1 MALPSAYVFCRQ
13 FATAGGAFPMKRF
26 CNLVA
31 CGAIVLAAMSAGE
44 QRALAQA
51 RGAGGSM
58 SNGTMFGSSGALS
71 GANGFSTGSMG
82 VSGAGTGMPPAG
94 FGAQAPMGFGAAF
107 GSSAG
112 RAGSQQAGNGLIDTN
127 LGQPQGGFVGNN
139 DNAGRFVGSAQ
150 AGRQQIV
157 GQNRNGQMNRGNRN
171 GGNNRGQQN
180 NNQNFMQQQMGGNP
194 AQQQRQVRP
203 QLRLGFE
210 YNPPAAATLDAT
222 LSTRFE
228 KLTERLN
235 TRGKFGDVRVTAEGQ
250 AVTLRGQV
258 ASENDRRLA
267 GIMARMEPGVSSVQN
282 ELTVQAP
289 PKAPTTNGNEP

>member
-1 MALPSAYVFCRQ
+1 
-13 FATAGGAFPMKRF
+13 MKRS
-26 CNLVA
+26 CHVA
-31 CGAIVLAAMSAGE
+31 VCGVFALLAISVGE
-44 QRALAQA
+44 RGLFAQG
-51 RGAGGSM
+51 RGGS
-58 SNGTMFGSSGALS
+58 SSGSSSLFGSNGALS
-71 GANGFSTGSMG
+71 GSSGFSTGTNG
-82 VSGAGTGMPPAG
+82 VSRGGGMSGASGTGGLAPGG
-94 FGAQAPMGFGAAF
+94 FGSAF
-107 GSSAG
+107 GNNTG
-112 RAGSQQAGNGLIDTN
+112 RAGTQQQGAGLINTN
-127 LGQPQGGFVGNN
+127 LGQNQGGFVGRN
-139 DNAGRFVGSAQ
+139 DTAGRFVGNNQ
-150 AGRQQIV
+150 AGQQQIV

-210 YNPPAAATLDAT
+210 YHPPAAAKLDTT

-250 AVTLRGQV
+250 VVTLRGQV
-258 ASENDRRLA
+258 ASENDRRVA